1 MAFWNLTAQLG
12 FLSFDFLLTVL
23 FVFSSVEYSPV
34 YLLRIPFRKECQLA
48 FCIKKL
54 GNLPISPG
62 IGPPISGVD
71 LVPTETAQL
80 DLHGSG
86 SGQEGKMVKNYFDVF
101 LIHYFTLKSQ
111 VTFKKG
117 LMFLG
122 LSERSNRFKRRLRNK
137 L

>member
-80 DLHGSG
+80 DPVTKSKNPLGRVSTARRNQAPDAG
-86 SGQEGKMVKNYFDVF
+86 EVLCPKMKAD
-101 LIHYFTLKSQ
+101 
-111 VTFKKG
+111 
-117 LMFLG
+117 
-122 LSERSNRFKRRLRNK
+122 
-137 L
+137 